1 VARTL
6 LQLVSDVAQEVGI
19 TAPNAVTS
27 SSDTQVLQLGALYNR
42 LGQDL
47 IQEYE
52 WRRAVLIETFASVD
66 PVTTTGD
73 VTADSAVVANIPST
87 AGLSAGMQVYG
98 VGVSQFSLIESVDSG
113 TQVTLDMVASVS
125 GTGVSL
131 TFSTQDYALPT
142 DFDRMVPQTNW
153 NRSQHWMN
161 LGAKSAQEWEWLN
174 GGAISTAPRFR
185 YRTFGNKLRL
195 FPAPSDVLN
204 FAYEYVSQ
212 YWVVPSAGTNP
223 TKARTTA
230 DTDFCIFNDSLMTW
244 GLKFYWLR
252 ANKLDFATEEA
263 VFLDLL
269 SKAKSGDEDNPTLS
283 MSPQMG
289 NFLITSESIPE
300 GSWDLS

>member
-1 VARTL
+1 MARTL
-6 LQLVSDVAQEVGI
+6 LQLVSDVSQEVGI
-19 TAPNAVTS
+19 TAPNAVTT
-27 SSDTQVLQLGALYNR
+27 SSDTQVLQLAALYNR

-52 WRRAVLIETFASVD
+52 WRRAVFIKTFASSD
-66 PVTTTGD
+66 STSTTGD
-73 VTADSAVVANIPST
+73 VTADSAVITNIPST
-87 AGLSAGMQVYG
+87 AGLSAGMQVSG
-98 VGVSQFSLIESVDSG
+98 NGLATFSTIQSVDSAS
-113 TQVTLDMVASVS
+113 QITLDMVASTA
-125 GTGVSL
+125 GTTVAL
-131 TFSTQDYALPT
+131 TFYTQDFALPD

-153 NRSQHWMN
+153 NRSQHWKN

-185 YRTFGNKLRL
+185 YRTYGNKLRL
-195 FPAPSDVLN
+195 FPAPGDVLN

-212 YWVVPSAGTNP
+212 YWVIATGGTNP
-223 TKARTTA
+223 TKSRTTA
-230 DTDFCIFNDSLMTW
+230 DTDLCIFNDSLMTW

-269 SKAKSGDEDNPTLS
+269 TKAKSGDEDNPTLS

-289 NFLITSESIPE
+289 QFLINENSIPE